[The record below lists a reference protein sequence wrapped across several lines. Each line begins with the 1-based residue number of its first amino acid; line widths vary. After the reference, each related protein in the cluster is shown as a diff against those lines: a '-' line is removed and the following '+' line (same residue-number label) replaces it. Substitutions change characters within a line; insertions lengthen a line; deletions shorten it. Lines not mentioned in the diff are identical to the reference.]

1 MGRPASGSRNSW
13 RPLWDDMAPR
23 VVFIRSKSPAGLEP
37 RLAKE
42 AATLAREG
50 YEVHAVL
57 WDRERAF
64 RAEETRDG
72 IRIHRY
78 QLLAPEGQPELAALL
93 PRWWWYAFR
102 RVASLR
108 PDVVHAVDF
117 DTIVPG
123 YAAARFAGGAKVVY
137 DIFDFYAEMVTADV
151 PPRIRHALTMWERA
165 MIGKADLG
173 ILPDMRRRE
182 QFGTV
187 RPKRLVEIMN
197 VPENRGVAGKT
208 EDPDHFVVF
217 YGGMISKDR
226 GLIDLVVACEATGA
240 RLIVAG
246 HGPDEAALLNTI
258 ESSPASTYLGTIP
271 YDEVLERT
279 ATCDVVAALYDQS
292 VPNNRLAAPNKLFEA
307 MMFSKPVL
315 ASEGTA
321 AADIVREVGCGLVV
335 RYGDRE
341 GLKRA
346 LESLMLSPADSAAMG
361 ARGRRAFESRY
372 NWNAM
377 EPRLLDAYRDLLGTP
392 DPPNRGRS

>member
-1 MGRPASGSRNSW
+1 
-13 RPLWDDMAPR
+13 MAPR

-42 AATLAREG
+42 AATLARAG

-165 MIGKADLG
+165 MIGKADLV
-173 ILPDMRRRE
+173 ILPDLRRRE

-240 RLIVAG
+240 RLLVAG
-246 HGPDEAALLNTI
+246 HGPDEAALLDTI
-258 ESSPASTYLGTIP
+258 ETSPASTYLGTIP
-271 YDEVLERT
+271 YEEVLDRT
-279 ATCDVVAALYDQS
+279 ANCNAVAVLYDPK
-292 VPNNRLAAPNKLFEA
+292 VPNNRFAAPNKLFEA
-307 MMFSKPVL
+307 MMFSKPVIV
-315 ASEGTA
+315 SEGSA
-321 AADIVREVGCGLVV
+321 AAELVREVGCGVV
-335 RYGDRE
+335 VPYGDRVA
-341 GLKRA
+341 LTRA
-346 LESLMLSPADSAAMG
+346 LESLMLSPSESSEMG
-361 ARGRRAFESRY
+361 ARGRRAFETKY
-372 NWNAM
+372 NWRAM
-377 EPRLLDAYRDLLGTP
+377 EPLLLESYRAVLAEP
-392 DPPNRGRS
+392 SAR